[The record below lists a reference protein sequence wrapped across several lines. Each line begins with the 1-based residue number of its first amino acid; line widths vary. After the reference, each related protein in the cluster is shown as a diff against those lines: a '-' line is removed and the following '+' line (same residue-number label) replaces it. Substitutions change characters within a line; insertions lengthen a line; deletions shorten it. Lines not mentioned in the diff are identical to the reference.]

1 MIARDLLSKGADINA
16 VCQHPDIGKAFWV
29 AAVFEEFIGEESVR
43 AELCLFFL
51 DHGFDPTIGKVLNG
65 THALTYLISYS
76 CPNYELF
83 FLQIRGGEKATS
95 RLPLNEFVLGFDSRN
110 LNAISIFHFL

>member
-1 MIARDLLSKGADINA
+1 MIACDLLSKGADINA

-83 FLQIRGGEKATS
+83 FCRSGEVRRQ
-95 RLPLNEFVLGFDSRN
+95 RL
-110 LNAISIFHFL
+110 ISP

>member
-43 AELCLFFL
+43 AEVCLFFL
-51 DHGFDPTIGKVLNG
+51 GSRFRSDNRKGAKWDSCLNV
-65 THALTYLISYS
+65 S
-76 CPNYELF
+76 N
-83 FLQIRGGEKATS
+83 
-95 RLPLNEFVLGFDSRN
+95 
-110 LNAISIFHFL
+110 